1 MNINLS
7 FLLTALAIFINFSL
21 VQTRTEFFSPETSIE
36 AEVENASD
44 LLPPIISD
52 FTGNL
57 DNNNDMEVVVR
68 QVSYLLT
75 SLAQCQAHVNDFFTV
90 FPSDIP
96 PPLS

>member
-21 VQTRTEFFSPETSIE
+21 VQTRPELFVSETVIETESENHSHVVPDVILTQNIITISTP
-36 AEVENASD
+36 AEVGMVEYTESS
-44 LLPPIISD
+44 LL
-52 FTGNL
+52 
-57 DNNNDMEVVVR
+57 
-68 QVSYLLT
+68 LLEK
-75 SLAQCQAHVNDFFTV
+75 FYTV

>member
-21 VQTRTEFFSPETSIE
+21 VKTRTEFFSPETSIE
-36 AEVENASD
+36 TEVENATD
-44 LLPPIISD
+44 LPPIILSD
-52 FTGNL
+52 FTGSL

-75 SLAQCQAHVNDFFTV
+75 SLAQCQVHVNDFFTV